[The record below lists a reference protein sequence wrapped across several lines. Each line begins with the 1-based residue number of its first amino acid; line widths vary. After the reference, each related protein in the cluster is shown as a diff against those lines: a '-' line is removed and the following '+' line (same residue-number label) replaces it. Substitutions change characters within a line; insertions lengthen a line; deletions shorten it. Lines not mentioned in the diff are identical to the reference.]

1 MRCIVS
7 FVCHRRAGENL
18 GIRQGY
24 SMGKNELLHVLH
36 IWQCVLHSLPLSL
49 SSLRS
54 DSRYSKFITFT
65 VHLYHH
71 CHPQKSCSPS
81 QAHSVVGHVIDHE
94 PPCYLPSLW
103 RSQGTEDLALDMLYN
118 RVWGHLDVNFQLLF
132 FVSEETLK
140 YEPSPLFI
148 DFWAPP
154 PKDMN
159 KSPSSLQLQ
168 NYYYHFLL
176 KEWRAKFLPLC
187 HSWGHVTVMWP
198 LPAVPP
204 WLPGDCIFVTGVQCT
219 HSLNKPT
226 SRIHTEGLLYELPVA
241 NNYFGKVRMVNGLPF
256 S

>member
-1 MRCIVS
+1 
-7 FVCHRRAGENL
+7 
-18 GIRQGY
+18 
-24 SMGKNELLHVLH
+24 MGKDELLHVLH
-36 IWQCVLHSLPLSL
+36 ISQCALHSLPLSL

-154 PKDMN
+154 PPQGHEQK
-159 KSPSSLQLQ
+159 P
-168 NYYYHFLL
+168 
-176 KEWRAKFLPLC
+176 FLPPTAELLLPSLAQGVESKVSSFVSQLGSC
-187 HSWGHVTVMWP
+187 DCHVTSSCCTP
-198 LPAVPP
+198 LVA
-204 WLPGDCIFVTGVQCT
+204 
-219 HSLNKPT
+219 
-226 SRIHTEGLLYELPVA
+226 RGLHLCNWGPVHA
-241 NNYFGKVRMVNGLPF
+241 LSQQTYQ
-256 S
+256 

>member
-1 MRCIVS
+1 MIPSSAVQSRGGMECFCHRERGIYKTRISSLSHVILNPLLQR
-7 FVCHRRAGENL
+7 CHRRAGENL

-24 SMGKNELLHVLH
+24 SMGKDELLHVLH
-36 IWQCVLHSLPLSL
+36 IWQCALHSLPLSL

-148 DFWAPP
+148 DF
-154 PKDMN
+154 
-159 KSPSSLQLQ
+159 
-168 NYYYHFLL
+168 
-176 KEWRAKFLPLC
+176 
-187 HSWGHVTVMWP
+187 
-198 LPAVPP
+198 
-204 WLPGDCIFVTGVQCT
+204 
-219 HSLNKPT
+219 
-226 SRIHTEGLLYELPVA
+226 
-241 NNYFGKVRMVNGLPF
+241 
-256 S
+256 